1 MPTQDFTHN
10 QENMEEKIK
19 YSLEKNS
26 KIHSIG
32 VIPLLKPQFI
42 GCSYEHKTLTIA
54 FDVEEWELNPEMTM
68 HGGLITTA
76 FDTVFGLLTHY
87 FADKHFVTT
96 VNIGVTF
103 LKPIL
108 LHDKLIIIVKTT
120 SKGRT
125 LVSLTAE
132 GYLERENLLA
142 ATATTTFMILN
153 KEFHS

>member
-1 MPTQDFTHN
+1 MSNQKFLHN
-10 QENMEEKIK
+10 QKEMEEKIK
-19 YSLEKNS
+19 YSLERNS

-42 GCSYEHKTLTIA
+42 GCNYEERTLTIA

-76 FDTVFGLLTHY
+76 FDTVFGLMSHY

-96 VNIGVTF
+96 VSIGVTF

-108 LHDKLIIIVKTT
+108 LHDKLIITVKTT
-120 SKGRT
+120 SRGRT
-125 LVSLTAE
+125 LISLTAE

-153 KEFHS
+153 KEFDS